1 MELTKIRKRDGRMV
15 EFHVDKIADAIN
27 KAFQATYKPGQEETA
42 RRLAGEVLTILETD
56 DGKSFEE
63 KRKKLINFSAQK

>member
-1 MELTKIRKRDGRMV
+1 MRGVVSYMGKSLRRYLHLQQRRRSHLDEQTLLERLIAGRV
-15 EFHVDKIADAIN
+15 NAVLD
-27 KAFQATYKPGQEETA
+27 
-42 RRLAGEVLTILETD
+42 EVLTILETD